1 MLRKV
6 FSYLILTN
14 QIQIA
19 EPKIYHHLVFLQE
32 LGGILGGCM
41 TVKNGMAV
49 THTEDDQ
56 TTLFVLNYYFKTFK
70 FWVPKINTAMFSG
83 TFVCL
88 TKCL

>member
-32 LGGILGGCM
+32 FGVLPGGCL
-41 TVKNGMAV
+41 TVKRLQVNYV
-49 THTEDDQ
+49 DLLFCHRPDPFTPTE
-56 TTLFVLNYYFKTFK
+56 TIVRSMLNIFNNKL
-70 FWVPKINTAMFSG
+70 NAS
-83 TFVCL
+83 L
-88 TKCL
+88 